1 MTDDEPTPA
10 DEEHERLRE
19 HQTEFESMQ
28 GPSEPD
34 SELPTSQRDDGD
46 DA

>member
-1 MTDDEPTPA
+1 MTDDEPTTT
-10 DEEHERLRE
+10 DEEQERLRE

-34 SELPTSQRDDGD
+34 SELPGKSEDGE